1 MRLQRYITN
10 EAIIPNWIIRL
21 FDKVKKEIKYMPF
34 TKFKEECKEAFF
46 KIATDPK
53 LTINESDWE
62 RFWKDMKKLGIDINN
77 STVKSYIETLPDRRE
92 EDLFNMEQEL
102 GIPSNLRYYNRKKNE
117 SIDTLDEDAKH
128 WWELVKQEAFPTLA
142 FYPALQIWLELD
154 KMLKGTEYSGKIIS
168 FYAAFWLLLVSGKY
182 VKGWLDWKKD
192 NPEQHAKEVEM
203 GGGGLI

>member
-21 FDKVKKEIKYMPF
+21 FNKVKKEISNMPF
-34 TKFKEECKEAFF
+34 VKFKRECKEAFF
-46 KIATDPK
+46 KIANDPSI
-53 LTINESDWE
+53 TEDDWKG
-62 RFWKDMKKLGIDINN
+62 FWQDVKEFGIDANN
-77 STVKSYIETLPDRRE
+77 ITVKAYIDSIPAKRE
-92 EDLFNMEQEL
+92 EELFKLEQEL
-102 GIPSNLRYYNRKKNE
+102 GIPSNLRWHNRKKNE
-117 SIDTLDEDAKH
+117 SKDNLDEDAKH
-128 WWELVKQEAFPTLA
+128 WWELIKQEAFPTLA
-142 FYPALQIWLELD
+142 FYPALQVWLEFD
-154 KMLKGTEYSGKIIS
+154 KMLKGTQYSGKVIA

>member
-1 MRLQRYITN
+1 MRLQRYMIN
-10 EAIIPNWIIRL
+10 EVVLPNWIIKM
-21 FDKVKKEIKYMPF
+21 FDIVKKEIKYMPF
-34 TKFKEECKEAFF
+34 TKFKEKCRQAFF
-46 KIATDPK
+46 KITTDPK
-53 LTINESDWE
+53 LKIRESDWE
-62 RFWKDMKKLGIDINN
+62 RFWKDMKKLGIDVNN
-77 STVKSYIETLPDRRE
+77 STIKSYIETLPDRRE

-142 FYPALQIWLELD
+142 FYPALQVWLEFD
-154 KMLKGTEYSGKIIS
+154 KMLKGTQYSGKVIA